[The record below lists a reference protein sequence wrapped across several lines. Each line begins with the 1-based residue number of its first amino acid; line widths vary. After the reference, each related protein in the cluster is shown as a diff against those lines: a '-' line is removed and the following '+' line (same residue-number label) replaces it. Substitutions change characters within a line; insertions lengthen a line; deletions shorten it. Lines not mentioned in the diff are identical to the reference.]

1 MLVQIAQRIFMILLQ
16 LEPFHPE
23 QLSEQHSW
31 SCHQC
36 LGGLGGGQKSAENRS
51 STYTGCCTYVEEKQ
65 ATHLHV

>member
-16 LEPFHPE
+16 LAPFHPE

-31 SCHQC
+31 SYHQC
-36 LGGLGGGQKSAENRS
+36 LGGLGDGQKSAENRS
-51 STYTGCCTYVEEKQ
+51 STYTICCTYIEVKQ